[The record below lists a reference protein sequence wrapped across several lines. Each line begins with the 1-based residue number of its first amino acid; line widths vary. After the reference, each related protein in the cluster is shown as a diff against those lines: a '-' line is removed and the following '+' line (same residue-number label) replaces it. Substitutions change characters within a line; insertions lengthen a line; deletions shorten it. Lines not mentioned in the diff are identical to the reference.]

1 MNTATFAPNDL
12 LVSDIPVITRNIT
25 LTGGAY
31 ERGTVLGRITADDK
45 YTISLAA
52 SADGSEVPALV
63 LAFDADASG
72 GDIEVAA
79 YASAGLDAS
88 KLVFGAGHDADSVE
102 AAFRAAG
109 LPLFVR
115 TLA

>member
-12 LVSDIPVITRNIT
+12 LVSDIPVVTRNIT

-31 ERGTVLGRITADDK
+31 ERGTVLGRITASDK
-45 YTISLAA
+45 YTISEAGA
-52 SADGSEVPALV
+52 ADGSEVPALV

-72 GDIEVAA
+72 GDVDAAA

-88 KLVFGAGHDADSVE
+88 KLTFGAGHDADSVE
-102 AAFRAAG
+102 AAFRAADAS
-109 LPLFVR
+109 LFVR
-115 TLA
+115 KLA